1 MFGRVE
7 TFEFFLTGDAETV
20 CFFDDCEGGDHAD
33 CDPRDNGDETEELN
47 AEDFEAG
54 ADVTAVNDCVD
65 RTVNARRSS
74 VGGEKTG
81 CYRAPDAVRAVYA
94 DRADR
99 IVDVELEV
107 ETFDDHNDEDTG
119 DDTDYSGAESVD
131 VVASRGDADKT
142 GEAGVEAHRDIRL
155 AVFDPCEEKCSDS
168 GDRGGDSR
176 GHENRSQLRAV
187 CGSRAV
193 ESVPAEPE
201 DERAESAERNVM
213 TENRVNGDLSGFR
226 ILRVLSDTG
235 TDHYSADQGGY
246 AADRV
251 NSRRTRE
258 RQTGGTALCLLRGM
272 GIAFAI
278 TCIIF
283 IGFGMIL
290 TYTAASEESLPLVS
304 LICTALS
311 VAAAGY
317 DWAACKRK
325 RGLLWGALAGLVYT
339 ALLYV
344 ITSLAADSFVL
355 HASGLMTLAV
365 ALAAGVIGGILGV
378 NRR

>member
-1 MFGRVE
+1 MGK
-7 TFEFFLTGDAETV
+7 
-20 CFFDDCEGGDHAD
+20 
-33 CDPRDNGDETEELN
+33 
-47 AEDFEAG
+47 
-54 ADVTAVNDCVD
+54 
-65 RTVNARRSS
+65 
-74 VGGEKTG
+74 EKG
-81 CYRAPDAVRAVYA
+81 
-94 DRADR
+94 
-99 IVDVELEV
+99 
-107 ETFDDHNDEDTG
+107 
-119 DDTDYSGAESVD
+119 
-131 VVASRGDADKT
+131 KK
-142 GEAGVEAHRDIRL
+142 
-155 AVFDPCEEKCSDS
+155 EK
-168 GDRGGDSR
+168 REKK
-176 GHENRSQLRAV
+176 EN
-187 CGSRAV
+187 
-193 ESVPAEPE
+193 
-201 DERAESAERNVM
+201 
-213 TENRVNGDLSGFR
+213 
-226 ILRVLSDTG
+226 
-235 TDHYSADQGGY
+235 H
-246 AADRV
+246 
-251 NSRRTRE
+251 SRRTRE

-325 RGLLWGALAGLVYT
+325 RALAGLVYT

>member
-1 MFGRVE
+1 MIFWGRKKE
-7 TFEFFLTGDAETV
+7 
-20 CFFDDCEGGDHAD
+20 
-33 CDPRDNGDETEELN
+33 
-47 AEDFEAG
+47 
-54 ADVTAVNDCVD
+54 
-65 RTVNARRSS
+65 RRKK
-74 VGGEKTG
+74 EK
-81 CYRAPDAVRAVYA
+81 
-94 DRADR
+94 
-99 IVDVELEV
+99 
-107 ETFDDHNDEDTG
+107 
-119 DDTDYSGAESVD
+119 
-131 VVASRGDADKT
+131 K
-142 GEAGVEAHRDIRL
+142 
-155 AVFDPCEEKCSDS
+155 
-168 GDRGGDSR
+168 
-176 GHENRSQLRAV
+176 EN
-187 CGSRAV
+187 
-193 ESVPAEPE
+193 
-201 DERAESAERNVM
+201 
-213 TENRVNGDLSGFR
+213 
-226 ILRVLSDTG
+226 
-235 TDHYSADQGGY
+235 H
-246 AADRV
+246 
-251 NSRRTRE
+251 SRRTRE

>member
-1 MFGRVE
+1 MRK
-7 TFEFFLTGDAETV
+7 
-20 CFFDDCEGGDHAD
+20 
-33 CDPRDNGDETEELN
+33 
-47 AEDFEAG
+47 
-54 ADVTAVNDCVD
+54 
-65 RTVNARRSS
+65 
-74 VGGEKTG
+74 EKG
-81 CYRAPDAVRAVYA
+81 
-94 DRADR
+94 
-99 IVDVELEV
+99 
-107 ETFDDHNDEDTG
+107 
-119 DDTDYSGAESVD
+119 
-131 VVASRGDADKT
+131 KK
-142 GEAGVEAHRDIRL
+142 
-155 AVFDPCEEKCSDS
+155 EK
-168 GDRGGDSR
+168 REKK
-176 GHENRSQLRAV
+176 EN
-187 CGSRAV
+187 
-193 ESVPAEPE
+193 
-201 DERAESAERNVM
+201 
-213 TENRVNGDLSGFR
+213 
-226 ILRVLSDTG
+226 
-235 TDHYSADQGGY
+235 H
-246 AADRV
+246 
-251 NSRRTRE
+251 SRRNRE

-311 VAAAGY
+311 AAAAGY

>member
-1 MFGRVE
+1 M
-7 TFEFFLTGDAETV
+7 
-20 CFFDDCEGGDHAD
+20 
-33 CDPRDNGDETEELN
+33 PS
-47 AEDFEAG
+47 
-54 ADVTAVNDCVD
+54 
-65 RTVNARRSS
+65 AR
-74 VGGEKTG
+74 
-81 CYRAPDAVRAVYA
+81 
-94 DRADR
+94 
-99 IVDVELEV
+99 
-107 ETFDDHNDEDTG
+107 H
-119 DDTDYSGAESVD
+119 
-131 VVASRGDADKT
+131 
-142 GEAGVEAHRDIRL
+142 
-155 AVFDPCEEKCSDS
+155 
-168 GDRGGDSR
+168 
-176 GHENRSQLRAV
+176 
-187 CGSRAV
+187 
-193 ESVPAEPE
+193 
-201 DERAESAERNVM
+201 
-213 TENRVNGDLSGFR
+213 
-226 ILRVLSDTG
+226 
-235 TDHYSADQGGY
+235 
-246 AADRV
+246 
-251 NSRRTRE
+251 
-258 RQTGGTALCLLRGM
+258 